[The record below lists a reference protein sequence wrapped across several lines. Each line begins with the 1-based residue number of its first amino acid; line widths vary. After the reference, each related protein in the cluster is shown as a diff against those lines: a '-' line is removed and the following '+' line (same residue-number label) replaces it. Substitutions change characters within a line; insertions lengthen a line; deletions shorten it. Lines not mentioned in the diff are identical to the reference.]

1 MKAGSASSY
10 VARNVL
16 PFGTKNAVTNF
27 CAELYLFPERV
38 TYVDSDVHEHDFLLQ
53 LCIIAPF

>member
-27 CAELYLFPERV
+27 CVELYLFPERV
-38 TYVDSDVHEHDFLLQ
+38 TYEKCMCTDLGLDKYCQ
-53 LCIIAPF
+53 

>member
-16 PFGTKNAVTNF
+16 PKNAVTNF

-38 TYVDSDVHEHDFLLQ
+38 TYVAGYTPSPLL
-53 LCIIAPF
+53 